1 MLRKPIR
8 IEKVSNLPKVSLC
21 SYPLSPLKFNKIAP
35 QGCLKNLFFPAK
47 MKAQDSVN
55 RQKIVSLKKNDIGT
69 TANMQ
74 RN

>member
-1 MLRKPIR
+1 M
-8 IEKVSNLPKVSLC
+8 EKVSNIPKVSLC
-21 SYPLSPLKFNKIAP
+21 SKTPSPLKFNEIAP
-35 QGCLKNLFFPAK
+35 QGCLKKLFFPAK